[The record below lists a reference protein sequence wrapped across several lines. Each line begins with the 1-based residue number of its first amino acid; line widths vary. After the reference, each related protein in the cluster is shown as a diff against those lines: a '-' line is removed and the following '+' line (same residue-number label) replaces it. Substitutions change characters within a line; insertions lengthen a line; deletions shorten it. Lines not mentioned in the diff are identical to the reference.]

1 MEEKIRVLGNDYTL
15 EGATQKMKGHL
26 SWLYWIAGLSLANLA
41 YAFFGQ
47 DYFMVAGLGVDSYIA
62 SYFTTTDEDYYL
74 MQQFL
79 GFGFILFFLVAG
91 YFGAARNFSLVLVAT
106 FVYVLDAILFSTVY
120 FDIMSLLFHIWAIV
134 SLVAGLIFMIQ
145 LRKISVV
152 DVNQSSD

>member
-1 MEEKIRVLGNDYTL
+1 MDDMVSVLGNDYTL

-62 SYFTTTDEDYYL
+62 SYFATSDEDYYL
-74 MQQFL
+74 MQQLL
-79 GFGFILFFLVAG
+79 GFGFVLFFLAAG
-91 YFGAARNFSLVLVAT
+91 YFGTARNFSLVLVAT
-106 FVYVLDAILFSTVY
+106 IIYVLDAVLFSTVY

-134 SLVAGLIFMIQ
+134 SLVAGLIFMVQ
-145 LRKISVV
+145 LRKSSVV
-152 DVNQSSD
+152 GTNQSTD